1 MTHIFNC
8 IATGVGSL
16 PINDPDKA
24 GALSLSYLHEAPI
37 WPQLPQRS
45 FREHMENQYSEAFP
59 GIRLDAGKNRL
70 YFDTAKDLTPELEK
84 FFEQYLQ
91 QNYGFFKITEE
102 FAAGFYGLLRAL
114 KNGVPPHTQFIK
126 GHVTGP
132 LTVGTSLKDE
142 TGKDIIHNEVIFD
155 AIVKGLAMKTAWQIR
170 ELKQFGKPV
179 IIFIDEPAMES
190 LGSAFSAVSSDIVTE
205 KLNEIIDAI
214 HELGG
219 IAGIHC
225 CGNADWPV
233 LFNTR
238 VDIVNFDAF
247 GYMDK
252 VLLYPDAIKKFYDRG
267 GSLAGGIVPTGAFT
281 GTETADGLV
290 ADLDAGIKRLEK
302 EGIGRKMILSQCL
315 ITPSC
320 GMGSLLPEQ
329 AEAILKLTREVSDKM
344 QQTV

>member
-24 GALSLSYLHEAPI
+24 VALSLSYLHEAPI

-59 GIRLDAGKNRL
+59 GIRLDTVKNRL

-91 QNYGFFKITEE
+91 QNYGFFKMTEE
-102 FAAGFYGLLRAL
+102 FAAGFYSLLRAF
-114 KNGVPPHTQFIK
+114 KNGVPPPTQFIK

-205 KLNEIIDAI
+205 KLNEIIDTI

-252 VLLYPDAIKKFYDRG
+252 VLLYPDDIKKFYDRG
-267 GSLAGGIVPTGAFT
+267 GSLAWGIVPTGAFT
-281 GTETADGLV
+281 GTETTDGLV
-290 ADLDAGIKRLEK
+290 AELEAGMKRLEK
-302 EGIGRKMILSQCL
+302 EGIDRKIILSRCL

-329 AEAILKLTREVSDKM
+329 AEAILKLTREVSDKI
-344 QQTV
+344 QKAV